1 MFLWVFSSLT
11 VCSIIIYGIII
22 AVVPQRYQ
30 ISSDTRLEG
39 NVQVLFEELNGNTY
53 ENAYEK
59 IYNFCIENNTIA
71 MLQNDEKTITF
82 GNFENIGE
90 EFDTSGSYTTSVK
103 FQDSTGECTLS
114 VISISEAANDFFY
127 VLLKFIPILFL
138 VIVSISGLSSYFCSK
153 IIVTPISK
161 ISRISRKMTELDMT
175 WQCDDQRSDEIGVL
189 ARSLNIMAGKLKE
202 MLEEL
207 ENANIQ
213 LKNDVIRF
221 QQLEQQHRDF
231 FTAVSHE
238 LKTPLTILKGQ
249 IENMILGFG
258 DYQNHEKYL
267 PQALKTT
274 EEIEYLVKEILTV
287 TKMENVSIENSV
299 EEVCLKTMIQQ
310 IVLDIGPL
318 LEKRKIR
325 VWEEIPENLIIRVNE
340 KMFKKALSN
349 IIGNAV
355 RYSPEG
361 EEVFITI
368 NKKNIL
374 VIENTGVF
382 LKQNELEHM
391 FLPFYRTDQSRN
403 KATGG
408 SGLGLYIVKTILDIH
423 KMKYSI
429 DNTKRGVAFCL
440 HF

>member
-1 MFLWVFSSLT
+1 
-11 VCSIIIYGIII
+11 
-22 AVVPQRYQ
+22 
-30 ISSDTRLEG
+30 
-39 NVQVLFEELNGNTY
+39 
-53 ENAYEK
+53 
-59 IYNFCIENNTIA
+59 
-71 MLQNDEKTITF
+71 
-82 GNFENIGE
+82 
-90 EFDTSGSYTTSVK
+90 
-103 FQDSTGECTLS
+103 
-114 VISISEAANDFFY
+114 
-127 VLLKFIPILFL
+127 
-138 VIVSISGLSSYFCSK
+138 
-153 IIVTPISK
+153 
-161 ISRISRKMTELDMT
+161 MTELDMT